1 MKKLTA
7 KDINN
12 IKIFAEAGYAIQ
24 ASEWTSGSGRY
35 TRRKA
40 TPVFTDEYNRE
51 DFKHALETGNNK
63 PQWNTPE
70 RTAFE
75 FFEKNPRARKVLV
88 MDFNQILEAL
98 KGAEIK

>member
-1 MKKLTA
+1 MKKLTV

-51 DFKHALETGNNK
+51 DFKHALETGN
-63 PQWNTPE
+63 TC
-70 RTAFE
+70 
-75 FFEKNPRARKVLV
+75 
-88 MDFNQILEAL
+88 L
-98 KGAEIK
+98 KGTHQNAQPSSSSKRTHALARS

>member
-12 IKIFAEAGYAIQ
+12 IKIFAEQGYAIQ

-40 TPVFTDEYNRE
+40 TP
-51 DFKHALETGNNK
+51 
-63 PQWNTPE
+63 E
-70 RTAFE
+70 RAW
-75 FFEKNPRARKVLV
+75 
-88 MDFNQILEAL
+88 
-98 KGAEIK
+98 

>member
-12 IKIFAEAGYAIQ
+12 IKIFAEQGYAIQ

-35 TRRKA
+35 TTRKA

-51 DFKHALETGNNK
+51 DFKHALETGNNL
-63 PQWNTPE
+63 PQWDTPE
-70 RTAFE
+70 RTAFD